1 MKKYS
6 LLIIFLGINIAF
18 AKIKLSDVD
27 ALTFRAGEMTTGRR
41 SAPLPQLKCTGA
53 CTASVPKTI
62 QCKNIGSDG
71 LDVQWDCTAELPNNR
86 KFGILNVYCEG
97 FDYPTDPYILEGSCQ
112 LQFELM
118 YKNARNHSD
127 TSDIAAYILVIL
139 ILAIICNCGG
149 GGRYVGGCGGG
160 GGGGGF
166 WSGLGLGALAGNAY
180 GGRRRGG
187 GWGGRR
193 RGGGWGG
200 GGHSGTRIVRAGAKT
215 TRR

>member
-1 MKKYS
+1 MKKYT

-86 KFGILNVYCEG
+86 KFGIVNVNCEG
-97 FDYPTDPYILEGSCQ
+97 FDFPYDPYILEGSCQ

-118 YKNARNHSD
+118 YKNNTNYSD
-127 TSDIAAYILVIL
+127 TSDIAALLLVIL
-139 ILAIICNCGG
+139 ISVIICTICGG
-149 GGRYVGGCGGG
+149 SGGRSGGS
-160 GGGGGF
+160 GGGGF
-166 WSGLGLGALAGNAY
+166 WTGLGVGALAGNAY

-187 GWGGRR
+187 RRGRWGGSRS
-193 RGGGWGG
+193 GGWGG
-200 GGHSGTRIVRAGAKT
+200 SRTARVGAKT